1 MKSRRESEAENTEW
15 EELSDCMKEFLSY
28 IDGFVASNENNRGFS
43 NPEERFGIRHFDFNP
58 YLGSTLFPT
67 MILRRQQM

>member
-1 MKSRRESEAENTEW
+1 
-15 EELSDCMKEFLSY
+15 MKEFLSY